1 MNLKFKKPSKET
13 QMAMSEVAG
22 GKNRDIDYHKLA
34 QDKLAGMPNH
44 KFSKLLSSGNSAIF
58 TAMNAIDGAIMIPDQ
73 GAWNGFKQIAKFLN
87 KDLITVKTD
96 KGLIH
101 EEHLSDAL
109 DNTSNIGA
117 LFLTSFA
124 AYTAEQDISGIS
136 DFLHE

>member
-13 QMAMSEVAG
+13 QTAMSEVAG
-22 GKNRDIDYHKLA
+22 GRNRDIDYHKLA
-34 QDKLAGMPNH
+34 QDKLAGMTNH
-44 KFSKLLSSGNSAIF
+44 KFSKLLSSGNAAIF

-109 DNTSNIGA
+109 DNTSNI
-117 LFLTSFA
+117 
-124 AYTAEQDISGIS
+124 
-136 DFLHE
+136 